1 MKLFV
6 MKEFILMSEIQDDFE
21 EIKISKKSDE
31 ELIEESDEE
40 LIEIKSP
47 KKMKIQQIGMIK
59 ISSKKY

>member
-6 MKEFILMSEIQDDFE
+6 MKKEFILMSEIQDDFE

-40 LIEIKSP
+40 SIEE
-47 KKMKIQQIGMIK
+47 
-59 ISSKKY
+59 